1 MLWLLGAG
9 GIGKSLLMSIL
20 TAALAGSE
28 VRDIAHLSQQLD
40 KGYGRSLLEAKPL
53 IAFHEVDG
61 APANLIERLKSLVTE
76 NRLHLAEKF
85 KASAT
90 IPVYARFVML
100 INEYHK
106 VMLRSEPHESRRVLY
121 LYTPVRNH
129 DVAHLMPDL
138 FDIKDDPER
147 AIHAGLGLLDLWAT
161 ESPDVLPGLPP
172 ETAIKT
178 KVMESFSGER
188 GIHGH
193 MSAYLDECHR
203 DGQAPA
209 GHAFFNWLQA
219 QSIKHRFTCGQLEN
233 MVQGRQNMDAFF
245 KDMREAHSIFDMED
259 VDALHQDWL

>member
-1 MLWLLGAG
+1 
-9 GIGKSLLMSIL
+9 MSIL
-20 TAALAGSE
+20 TTALAGSE
-28 VRDIAHLSQQLD
+28 VRDIAQLCQQLD
-40 KGYGRSLLEAKPL
+40 KGYGRNLVEAKPL

-61 APANLIERLKSLVTE
+61 APADMVERLKSLVTE
-76 NRLHLAEKF
+76 NRLHIAEKF

-121 LYTPVRNH
+121 VYTPVRND
-129 DVAHLMPDL
+129 DVAHLMPNL
-138 FDIKDDPER
+138 FDVKDDPER
-147 AIHAGLGLLDLWAT
+147 AVHAGLGLLDMWAA

-172 ETAIKT
+172 DTAIKT
-178 KVMESFSGER
+178 KVMEASSGER

-193 MSAYLDECHR
+193 MSAYLDECQR

-219 QSIKHRFTCGQLEN
+219 QSIKHRFPCGQLEN
-233 MVQGRQNMDAFF
+233 MSYLPFCTKKTCQ
-245 KDMREAHSIFDMED
+245 I
-259 VDALHQDWL
+259 